1 MSPLLGA
8 FEFRNPEQ
16 IIGPAICHIAIHI
29 VHAFFALRI
38 WDESLC
44 YKIVQTFAESLPA
57 AVIQRHAHPA
67 TGVIR
72 LGQVVGRLVSYPP
85 AVRHLVIV
93 KATSR
98 EVFTCGCL
106 KRNLILLAAL
116 WCLGNF
122 DS

>member
-8 FEFRNPEQ
+8 FDFRNPEQ

-72 LGQVVGRLVSYPP
+72 LEQVVGRLVSYPP
-85 AVRHLVIV
+85 VVRHLVIV
-93 KATSR
+93 KAIDLFPSLTHRIYLYQRYSFKW
-98 EVFTCGCL
+98 VS
-106 KRNLILLAAL
+106 
-116 WCLGNF
+116 LGNPK
-122 DS
+122 